1 MKEKVIVTLS
11 IAGFF
16 GIMALSTKMHNNINT
31 TISDSSTLI
40 EQVPQQNVDELL
52 PETNQIEDDAISSEK
67 ISDELSSCSL
77 NSNTIDNLAFGNAF
91 KYYRQCLGK
100 GSNFQW
106 KGKIYSTLL
115 LEEVNIQLADSTES
129 KEMTNKNNE
138 ISVIH

>member
-1 MKEKVIVTLS
+1 MKEKIIVTIS
-11 IAGFF
+11 IVGFF
-16 GIMALSTKMHNNINT
+16 GIMALSTKIHNNLNT
-31 TISDSSTLI
+31 TISNSSILI
-40 EQVPQQNVDELL
+40 EEVPQKNSDDILI
-52 PETNQIEDDAISSEK
+52 ETNHLEDDAISSEK

-77 NSNTIDNLAFGNAF
+77 NSNTVDNLAFGNAF

-106 KGKIYSTLL
+106 KGKTYSTLL

-138 ISVIH
+138 ISGIR